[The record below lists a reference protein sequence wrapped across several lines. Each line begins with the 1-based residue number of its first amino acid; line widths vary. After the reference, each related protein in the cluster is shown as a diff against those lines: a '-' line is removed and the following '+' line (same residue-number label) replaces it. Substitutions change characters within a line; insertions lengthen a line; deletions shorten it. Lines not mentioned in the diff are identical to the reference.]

1 MKSKEALELDQE
13 QLEIEPSLS
22 NLVSLEAVT
31 KEQMAKLFEEF
42 DKEEEREAIRA
53 EALRRSRVRQ
63 MSEGRLAPTRNSSP
77 SQSDTPPQT
86 E

>member
-22 NLVSLEAVT
+22 NLVSLETVT
-31 KEQMAKLFEEF
+31 KEQMAKLFEQF
-42 DKEEEREAIRA
+42 DKKEEEAAIRA
-53 EALRRSRVRQ
+53 EALRRSKVRQ
-63 MSEGRLAPTRNSSP
+63 MSSGRLAPTRNSSP
-77 SQSDTPPQT
+77 SPNATPPKT